1 MIGCAV
7 GLVAGS
13 AVAAAP
19 GVPPQCARRGP
30 LHLASSTWARSRS
43 AMAPSGPS
51 EVRLCRYAGLN
62 ARPTLKLRRWALVT
76 TPAMVSA
83 LAADLDALRPIK
95 GAFSCPTS
103 NGSQVL
109 VLLAYP
115 DGHRLT
121 ISVGTG
127 GCGIVTN
134 GRLVRTIADLS
145 HKNPVGPRL
154 SRQLKRLVG
163 ADFHYRKR

>member
-1 MIGCAV
+1 
-7 GLVAGS
+7 
-13 AVAAAP
+13 
-19 GVPPQCARRGP
+19 
-30 LHLASSTWARSRS
+30 
-43 AMAPSGPS
+43 MAPAGAS
-51 EVRLCRYAGLN
+51 ELRLCRYAGLS
-62 ARPTLKLRRWALVT
+62 ARPALKLRRSALVT
-76 TPAMVSA
+76 SPTMVGT
-83 LAADLDALRPIK
+83 LVADLDALQPIK

-103 NGSQVL
+103 NGAQVL

-134 GRLVRTIADLS
+134 GHLVRTIADLS
-145 HKNPVGPRL
+145 HANPVGPRL

-163 ADFHYRKR
+163 ADFHYRPR